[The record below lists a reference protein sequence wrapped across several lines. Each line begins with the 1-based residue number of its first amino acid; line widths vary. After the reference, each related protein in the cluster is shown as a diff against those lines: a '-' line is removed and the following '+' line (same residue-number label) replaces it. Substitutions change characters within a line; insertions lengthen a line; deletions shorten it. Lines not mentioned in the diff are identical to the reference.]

1 MISTWRPVVTLA
13 SQQLEVNC
21 LCARK
26 GVHDVIL
33 ARRRRHT
40 HCSHTG
46 CGGKREQ
53 TEQSCRVKARFRSLC
68 ARISKWG
75 CCGPRRWSWGRGINL
90 HKVINFLFL
99 FFFLNSRKKTT
110 RQFVRIHTIQS
121 SKNRLD
127 PGLDFRTW
135 LKEHYA
141 VLEKPYLI
149 FFHRQAVLREKHC
162 QKKRW
167 RGPPR
172 RNKAKT
178 RRNCVVLNCR
188 FVHLAYLVTKT
199 KSVCLSGHKKI
210 N

>member
-33 ARRRRHT
+33 TRRRRHT

-99 FFFLNSRKKTT
+99 FFFLNSRKKTW
-110 RQFVRIHTIQS
+110 QFVRIHTIQS

-141 VLEKPYLI
+141 VLEKPYL
-149 FFHRQAVLREKHC
+149 FFFPSTSCSQRETLSEEKVAGSAA
-162 QKKRW
+162 KKQSK
-167 RGPPR
+167 
-172 RNKAKT
+172 N
-178 RRNCVVLNCR
+178 
-188 FVHLAYLVTKT
+188 KT
-199 KSVCLSGHKKI
+199 KLCCASWSVC
-210 N
+210 